1 MTKDQVNFRA
11 SDLTINQLADLQEY
25 WGTTQTDAIS
35 ECISRGWHDEAARR
49 ETGAPAIWRV
59 QPGSR
64 FFTTVDAARAWLS
77 AQGAQRIEVG
87 EWYSEQS
94 ETWYNLEQIRYEREE
109 QMTIE
114 QARQRVE
121 DTELIYISNLIF
133 SDWDNMEEHA
143 WIVQADINEILD
155 WARDL
160 GYLIH
165 LSGDIEQMQEQAWDG
180 NVGQSVDDF
189 MLDYDSIEDSVDDY
203 LDQYEEMFQEP
214 IPTYYSELTQ
224 SYYSLRELL
233 VGYLK
238 RMYV

>member
-1 MTKDQVNFRA
+1 LRVFIREVEVTTSVRITDYTKEQ
-11 SDLTINQLADLQEY
+11 
-25 WGTTQTDAIS
+25 
-35 ECISRGWHDEAARR
+35 
-49 ETGAPAIWRV
+49 
-59 QPGSR
+59 
-64 FFTTVDAARAWLS
+64 VDALKASGMGTIANVIAIAIDRMY
-77 AQGAQRIEVG
+77 Q
-87 EWYSEQS
+87 
-94 ETWYNLEQIRYEREE
+94 EE

-114 QARQRVE
+114 QAARQRVE

-133 SDWDNMEEHA
+133 SDWDNMEEHLA

-203 LDQYEEMFQEP
+203 LDQYEDMFQEP
-214 IPTYYSELTQ
+214 IPTYYGELTQ

>member
-35 ECISRGWHDEAARR
+35 ECISRAWHDEAARR

-114 QARQRVE
+114 
-121 DTELIYISNLIF
+121 
-133 SDWDNMEEHA
+133 
-143 WIVQADINEILD
+143 
-155 WARDL
+155 
-160 GYLIH
+160 

-214 IPTYYSELTQ
+214 IPIYYGELTQ